1 MGANEGQQVFQLQ
14 HVLSAENIQLSARS
28 QANNRQIIAL
38 VTQNG
43 DLILYYINGEAP
55 AVLRRVPWFLEREK
69 RITSLAFHP
78 AGSWLLITGWDGFL
92 HIVPAL
98 SLVDPKSVCDQS
110 WNPLDLTSFPAV
122 TTSPPTCCVWWQ
134 STALGHQMGLVGTE
148 SGDIALINLN
158 TGQRLGTR
166 KISGSLSMLH
176 VCHDNSDSAYLL
188 MTCEDRQQWRV
199 LLEDRDGSWFWPE
212 EPGKSTNRI
221 LLRDEINGLSPAPS
235 TRSRLQGLK
244 QMSVEK
250 IAIIRQKLAETRS
263 KTTTTS
269 LSTNSNVTSR
279 RGSSSSD
286 GSARSSDASS
296 TPSANIVPQVE
307 NLRWI
312 VNAFLWPQT
321 LRGRQVLSAYHAQ
334 SSFVSMYKIE
344 DLEQPPA
351 YGHKLLFPCRDMLV
365 TERFLYLTDTTA
377 KRFAV
382 VSSKLSECRRHDDL
396 EQSPESVVDLFE
408 FPGEERIVALYK
420 VSNSRVFHSSTIPV
434 VSASGSSVKSS
445 KHLQTENTT
454 AKSATEA
461 PKSHEQWLEQE
472 IEKLRGQPVDTCIL
486 VTSHGV
492 YHVVLKQ
499 CPVKKVLNHL
509 LAGVEPDKAGQLLC
523 AESLSRMFGLD
534 LQKLLELAGDIQ
546 LYKGNYIKA
555 IELFKLARCRQ
566 IKWIVKLAA
575 GGHSSQLLIALQEGA
590 LNSSQEANP
599 LERCQLSNLAVLCQA
614 QQYLATQSTDIFNG
628 FLKFLKLNQHY
639 DELMAVNIFGQNHLW
654 SFLNELACFRG
665 LLPEVL
671 EAQAKMMSHALTDCE
686 TSQKQQKLLLISQ
699 SGFWECVS
707 EGCLREAFLQRPQLV
722 RIHSSFVK
730 SCLGVLELN
739 ILKRLATLYDP
750 TDPALRPGL
759 LQLFRSN
766 RSREGSNERELS
778 LSFDSASISSY
789 SSDFIETSATSENV
803 AVMEEIVMT
812 FLLILLQISHKSHDC
827 EYRPDLASSVIR
839 LPKRMTDTLPSQGVE
854 VLSLVTCELAAG
866 YGHGALVRNSGLFT
880 WGRNI
885 QGSLG
890 IGPSMTRLSQPRPIL
905 TFNSLRTRVLSVACG
920 QNHTLALTEN
930 GLYSWGS
937 SIYGQLGLGKI
948 SQSPY
953 PRLITALL
961 DYRIVAV
968 AAGQYHSLALTSTGR
983 VFTWGWGVHGQLGH
997 GSVENYSF
1005 PSAVHAFEGQVVSAI
1020 GGGHAHSLFLLSS
1033 GQVFGCGSSVF
1044 GQLGTGS
1051 NSKSS
1056 LPVPVCNLPE
1066 SITAI
1071 ATGYFHNLAISKSN
1085 RLYIWG
1091 SSPQVLRMQAQA
1103 QKKARMLL
1111 QQQLL
1116 QQQQQQQQLQQQHL
1130 EIQMQKDEHKELSPS
1145 PPARPPV
1152 PQIAGA
1158 HSKIGGQEKES
1169 SDDYPDDQFQIITL
1183 KDCEDNNE
1191 DNCENPNVENGSVMA
1206 SSVEKLD
1213 PVISLAAKAMNNVRL
1228 NGPQEKFDDPLN
1240 ATSMF
1245 PMLSSTDA
1253 PSVEN
1258 SSIPGVSTLQNEK
1271 GSESLDKSVLPI
1283 PDLLAEAVPKV
1294 AVDLVQTSTKVVVS
1308 SPQTE
1313 VVTVPYV
1320 SADTETS
1327 QIHLLPVL
1335 VDTSLVEGLIAE
1347 VACGCHHSSLVTEE
1361 GRVYT
1366 WGRNIDGQL
1375 GHSGRKEAVIPTLV
1389 PDIRAAQIACG
1400 ADFTLALH
1408 ADGQVFGWGSNATAQ
1423 VGRMPQKEPNKG
1435 LEGKTIMLST
1445 SKRVIKIPNSANNR
1459 VENPQ
1464 EILGIPPSSPTPAYS
1479 SATLSAAPAA
1489 VWATELSTL
1498 EKPPYGSLTLHWALH
1513 RFFPYCNHASLLQ
1526 KALQHNNLQA
1536 AGRLALLA
1544 KDIPASLGYHLDAFI
1559 LSWKHYPGL
1568 NENIDGTSVDKT
1580 IIDNQASQVQPD
1592 ICAKAVSVDYLEHT
1606 SSTATLTDE
1615 NGGSSHT
1622 NNSSNNSE
1630 IHAFAVQGGNEEMSE
1645 GTDSEHTKSNQ
1656 QPSDETS
1663 SLASVSL
1670 DEQDVSLA
1678 KSGSPLEVDGMSE
1691 SVEKADEPPNF
1702 SSIQSGKQN
1711 VKSERWL
1718 QHEVFR
1724 LIELHM
1730 SLVEEEDQ
1738 DEAVISLLLRKT
1750 VSFWVKEGLAC
1761 SILEDLISQHWD
1773 ELSYPFAVLLFCSDF
1788 DGKEKIMENL
1798 STSFMIK
1805 LCSSL
1810 VTLMKN
1816 KGDCPELN
1824 AVLTSLV
1831 AQKSF
1836 WKPSIETPPS
1846 IDQIV
1851 EHMKNSAVA
1860 DQALHIE
1867 PIHDSLD
1874 NNNIVAF
1881 SCGHQLNWH
1890 DYNAEVAAARTEGSA
1905 LGIVLSDGEDV
1916 VYQHACPSCVAQY
1929 LQRIKL

>member
-1 MGANEGQQVFQLQ
+1 MGMSEGQQVFQLQ
-14 HVLSAENIQLSARS
+14 HVLSVENIQLSARS

-98 SLVDPKSVCDQS
+98 SLVDPKSVSDQS

-148 SGDIALINLN
+148 LGDIALINLN
-158 TGQRLGTR
+158 TGQRVGTR

-212 EPGKSTNRI
+212 EPGKSTNRAQ
-221 LLRDEINGLSPAPS
+221 LREDINGLSPAPS

-263 KTTTTS
+263 KTTTSS

-286 GSARSSDASS
+286 GSARSSEASS
-296 TPSANIVPQVE
+296 TPSANIVTQVE
-307 NLRWI
+307 NLRWV

-408 FPGEERIVALYK
+408 FSGEERIVALYK
-420 VSNSRVFHSSTIPV
+420 VSHSRVFHNSTIPV
-434 VSASGSSVKSS
+434 VSASGSGVKSS
-445 KHLQTENTT
+445 KYMPSESAA
-454 AKSATEA
+454 AKSTNEA

-472 IEKLRGQPVDTCIL
+472 VEKLRGQPVDTCIL

-492 YHVVLKQ
+492 YHVVLRH

-523 AESLSRMFGLD
+523 AESLARMFGLD

-546 LYKGNYIKA
+546 LHKGNYIKA

-575 GGHSSQLLIALQEGA
+575 GGHSSQLLVALQEGA

-614 QQYLATQSTDIFNG
+614 QQYLATQSTEIFSG

-639 DELMAVNIFGQNHLW
+639 DELMAINIFGQNHLW
-654 SFLNELACFRG
+654 SLLNELACYRG

-671 EAQAKMMSHALTDCE
+671 EAQAKMMSHALSDHE
-686 TSQKQQKLLLISQ
+686 NAHKQQKLLMISQ

-730 SCLGVLELN
+730 SCLGLLDLN
-739 ILKRLATLYDP
+739 ILKRLAALYDP

-803 AVMEEIVMT
+803 SVMEEIVMT
-812 FLLILLQISHKSHDC
+812 FLLILLQICHKSHDC
-827 EYRPDLASSVIR
+827 VYRPDLAANVIR
-839 LPKRMTDTLPSQGVE
+839 LPKKISDTALPQGVE

-880 WGRNI
+880 WGRNV

-937 SIYGQLGLGKI
+937 SMYGQLGLGNI
-948 SQSPY
+948 YQSPY

-997 GSVENYSF
+997 GSVENYSI
-1005 PSAVHAFEGQVVSAI
+1005 PSVVFAFEGQVVSAV

-1066 SITAI
+1066 SITNI

-1085 RLYIWG
+1085 RLYTWG

-1116 QQQQQQQQLQQQHL
+1116 QQQQQQ
-1130 EIQMQKDEHKELSPS
+1130 IQTKRDESKESILSPS
-1145 PPARPPV
+1145 KEPLV
-1152 PQIAGA
+1152 SQLEEKDLKSAGL
-1158 HSKIGGQEKES
+1158 EKES
-1169 SDDYPDDQFQIITL
+1169 NEDSPDDQFQIITL
-1183 KDCEDNNE
+1183 KDCEDTSE
-1191 DNCENPNVENGSVMA
+1191 DNCENPNVPNGFVMA
-1206 SSVEKLD
+1206 STVEKLD
-1213 PVISLAAKAMNNVRL
+1213 PVISVASKCMNNVRL

-1240 ATSMF
+1240 ASSIF
-1245 PMLSSTDA
+1245 PATETI
-1253 PSVEN
+1253 SVEI
-1258 SSIPGVSTLQNEK
+1258 SSVDTDSTLENK
-1271 GSESLDKSVLPI
+1271 NGLGGLDKSILPI

-1294 AVDLVQTSTKVVVS
+1294 VVDLVQTSTPAVVS
-1308 SPQTE
+1308 APSAE
-1313 VVTVPYV
+1313 VVTVP
-1320 SADTETS
+1320 SFNADAETS

-1347 VACGCHHSSLVTEE
+1347 VACGCHHSALVTEE

-1489 VWATELSTL
+1489 VWATELGTL

-1513 RFFPYCNHASLLQ
+1513 RFFPYCNHTALLQ
-1526 KALQHNNLQA
+1526 KSLQHGNLQA

-1544 KDIPASLGYHLDAFI
+1544 KDISASLGYHLDAFI
-1559 LSWKHYPGL
+1559 LSWKQNLGL
-1568 NENIDGTSVDKT
+1568 NVNIDGSSQEKT
-1580 IIDNQASQVQPD
+1580 VAGNQTNQVQSK
-1592 ICAKAVSVDYLEHT
+1592 ICAKASSNDSLEHT

-1622 NNSSNNSE
+1622 NNSTDNSE
-1630 IHAFAVQGGNEEMSE
+1630 MHAFAVQGGNEEMSE

-1670 DEQDVSLA
+1670 DDQDVSIA
-1678 KSGSPLEVDGMSE
+1678 KSGSALEVDGINELSE
-1691 SVEKADEPPNF
+1691 KTVDPPIVTVVHSEKDGLVCEIF
-1702 SSIQSGKQN
+1702 
-1711 VKSERWL
+1711 
-1718 QHEVFR
+1718 H
-1724 LIELHM
+1724 LIELHLNM
-1730 SLVEEEDQ
+1730 VEEEDQ
-1738 DEAVISLLLRKT
+1738 DESVIPLLLKKV
-1750 VSFWVKEGLAC
+1750 VSFWIREGLAS
-1761 SILEDLISQHWD
+1761 SILEDLISKHWD
-1773 ELSYPFAVLLFCSDF
+1773 ELSYHVAVLLFCSDF
-1788 DGKEKIMENL
+1788 VGKEKIMESL

-1805 LCSSL
+1805 LCSSM
-1810 VTLMKN
+1810 VTLTKT

-1824 AVLTSLV
+1824 AVLTSLMS
-1831 AQKSF
+1831 QRHL
-1836 WKPSIETPPS
+1836 WKQSNEISPS

-1851 EHMKNSAVA
+1851 EQMTYGAVA

-1890 DYNAEVAAARTEGSA
+1890 DYNAEVAAARTEGSV
-1905 LGIVLSDGEDV
+1905 LGMVLSDGEDV
-1916 VYQHACPSCVAQY
+1916 VYQHACPSCVALY